1 MIELSRVHAGY
12 GDADDVLCDVS
23 LSVAPGELVGLLGP
37 NGSGKTTLLLVLSGV
52 LAPRTGTVSL
62 DGAPLHRLRPRERA
76 RRIAAVPQRPEH
88 IPDLDALSLVR
99 MGRYPHTTLLR
110 GYGPDDNAAALA
122 ALRDTG
128 CAHLAA
134 RGARTLSGGELQ
146 RVLLARALAQ
156 GADTLLL
163 DEATAGLDVARALD
177 ILDLL
182 HARHLA
188 GARIVA
194 AIHDLNLAA
203 LYCTRLIFL
212 KHGRIVEDG
221 PVDRVFTAEVLSRV
235 YETPVSVHL
244 HPVTGTPQACYVPT
258 AFRTDPF
265 RADAGASLPT
275 ASEADTAA
283 RLTDNIVPHHLS
295 GATHPKSASSLSGFS
310 GHAHHP
316 SAPPPA
322 RSDDPEISAQVPT
335 HSTGAQDD

>member
-12 GDADDVLCDVS
+12 GRRTDSPGGSDVLHGVS

-52 LAPRTGTVSL
+52 LAPRSGSVTL
-62 DGAPLHRLRPRERA
+62 DGAPLHRMRPRERA

-88 IPDLDALSLVR
+88 IPDLDALSLVL

-110 GYGPDDNAAALA
+110 GYGPDDHAAAVA

-194 AIHDLNLAA
+194 AVHDLNLAA

-212 KHGRIVEDG
+212 KHGRVVEDG
-221 PVDRVFTAEVLSRV
+221 PVDRTFTAAVLSEV
-235 YETPVSVHL
+235 YEAPVVVRP
-244 HPVTGTPQACYVPT
+244 HPVTGAPQASYMPGVP
-258 AFRTDPF
+258 
-265 RADAGASLPT
+265 
-275 ASEADTAA
+275 
-283 RLTDNIVPHHLS
+283 LS
-295 GATHPKSASSLSGFS
+295 KPASSLSGFS
-310 GHAHHP
+310 GHASPLSATPPEP
-316 SAPPPA
+316 SGV
-322 RSDDPEISAQVPT
+322 SGISVQTPSLPT
-335 HSTGAQDD
+335 EAQDD

>member
-1 MIELSRVHAGY
+1 MIELSNVHAGY
-12 GDADDVLCDVS
+12 GRLADARSDAGDVLHGVS

-88 IPDLDALSLVR
+88 IPDLDALSLVL

-110 GYGPDDNAAALA
+110 GYGPEDHAAAEA
-122 ALRDTG
+122 ALRHTG

-194 AIHDLNLAA
+194 AVHDLNLAA

-212 KHGRIVEDG
+212 KHGRVVVDG
-221 PVDRVFTAEVLSRV
+221 PVERTFTAAVLSEV
-235 YETPVSVHL
+235 YETPVVVRP
-244 HPVTGTPQACYVPT
+244 HPVTGAPQASYVP
-258 AFRTDPF
+258 
-265 RADAGASLPT
+265 G
-275 ASEADTAA
+275 AA
-283 RLTDNIVPHHLS
+283 RVGLPMDGMPCECVHDVPSAAPAKHALPLS
-295 GATHPKSASSLSGFS
+295 DFS
-310 GHAHHP
+310 GLAET
-316 SAPPPA
+316 APAIPDTEPGMSGDSTLAPRAPA
-322 RSDDPEISAQVPT
+322 EN
-335 HSTGAQDD
+335 GNG

>member
-1 MIELSRVHAGY
+1 MIELSNVHAGY
-12 GDADDVLCDVS
+12 GRLADARSDADDVLRDVS
-23 LSVAPGELVGLLGP
+23 LSVVPGELVGLLGP

-52 LAPRTGTVSL
+52 LAPRSGTVKL
-62 DGAPLHRLRPRERA
+62 GGAPLHRLRPRERA

-88 IPDLDALSLVR
+88 IPDLDALSLVL

-110 GYGPDDNAAALA
+110 GYGPEDHAAAEA

-194 AIHDLNLAA
+194 AVHDLNLAA

-212 KHGRIVEDG
+212 KRGRVVVDG
-221 PVDRVFTAEVLSRV
+221 PVERTFTAAVLSEV
-235 YETPVSVHL
+235 YETPVVVRP
-244 HPVTGTPQACYVPT
+244 HPVTGAPQASYVPGT
-258 AFRTDPF
+258 ARVGLPM
-265 RADAGASLPT
+265 GEASRECAPHVP
-275 ASEADTAA
+275 SA
-283 RLTDNIVPHHLS
+283 RLSESESPLS
-295 GATHPKSASSLSGFS
+295 DFSGLAGTAPGTPDTRPGMSGTSGDSIPAPSASTENGN
-310 GHAHHP
+310 G
-316 SAPPPA
+316 
-322 RSDDPEISAQVPT
+322 
-335 HSTGAQDD
+335 

>member
-1 MIELSRVHAGY
+1 MIELSCVHTGY
-12 GDADDVLCDVS
+12 GDTGDVLRDVS
-23 LSVAPGELVGLLGP
+23 LSVSPGELVGLLGP

-52 LAPRTGTVSL
+52 LAPRSGTVTL

-88 IPDLDALSLVR
+88 IPDLDALSLVL

-110 GYGPDDNAAALA
+110 GYGPDDHAAALA

-182 HARHLA
+182 HARHRA

-194 AIHDLNLAA
+194 AVHDLNLAA

-212 KHGRIVEDG
+212 KHGRVVKDG
-221 PVDRVFTAEVLSRV
+221 PVERTFTADVLSDV
-235 YETPVSVHL
+235 YETPVTVHP
-244 HPVTGTPQACYVPT
+244 HPVTGAPQACYVPG
-258 AFRTDPF
+258 AFRVDM
-265 RADAGASLPT
+265 RVGLPT
-275 ASEADTAA
+275 NPGDGT
-283 RLTDNIVPHHLS
+283 VP
-295 GATHPKSASSLSGFS
+295 GAIDGKSSPHQQDVSPQESALPLSGFS
-310 GHAHHP
+310 GHTHAHP
-316 SAPPPA
+316 AKPPA
-322 RSDDPEISAQVPT
+322 RCHEPEISVQTTPLPT
-335 HSTGAQDD
+335 GTQDD

>member
-12 GDADDVLCDVS
+12 GNTEDVLRDVS
-23 LSVAPGELVGLLGP
+23 LSVHPGELVGLLGP

-52 LAPRTGTVSL
+52 LTPRSGTVTL
-62 DGAPLHRLRPRERA
+62 NGAPLHRLRPRERA

-88 IPDLDALSLVR
+88 IPDMDALSLVL

-110 GYGPDDNAAALA
+110 GYGPDDHAAALD

-182 HARHLA
+182 HTRHRA

-194 AIHDLNLAA
+194 AVHDLNLAA

-212 KHGRIVEDG
+212 KHGRVVEDG
-221 PVDRVFTAEVLSRV
+221 PVERTFTAAVLSEV
-235 YETPVSVHL
+235 YETPVTVQP
-244 HPVTGTPQACYVPT
+244 HPVTGAPQACYVPG
-258 AFRTDPF
+258 AFRLDVHTRLPVTPEK
-265 RADAGASLPT
+265 RAM
-275 ASEADTAA
+275 ADSTESKHSPHRHDA
-283 RLTDNIVPHHLS
+283 RLPE
-295 GATHPKSASSLSGFS
+295 SAPSLSGFS
-310 GHAHHP
+310 GHAHP
-316 SAPPPA
+316 LAATPPA
-322 RSDDPEISAQVPT
+322 RCGEPDISAQTAPLA
-335 HSTGAQDD
+335 TGTQDD

>member
-1 MIELSRVHAGY
+1 MIEISRVHAGY
-12 GDADDVLCDVS
+12 GDTGDVLRDVS
-23 LSVAPGELVGLLGP
+23 LSVPAGELVGLLGP

-52 LAPRTGTVSL
+52 LAPRSGTVTL

-88 IPDLDALSLVR
+88 IPDQDALSLVL

-110 GYGPDDNAAALA
+110 GYGPDDHAAALA

-182 HARHLA
+182 HARHRA

-194 AIHDLNLAA
+194 AVHDLNLAA

-212 KHGRIVEDG
+212 KHGRVVEDG
-221 PVDRVFTAEVLSRV
+221 PVERAFTAAVLSEV
-235 YETPVSVHL
+235 YETPVTVQP
-244 HPVTGTPQACYVPT
+244 HPVTGTPQACYVPG
-258 AFRTDPF
+258 AFRMDMRAGLPANPPEAALPDPTKSK
-265 RADAGASLPT
+265 RSPYCHAAPLPEP
-275 ASEADTAA
+275 A
-283 RLTDNIVPHHLS
+283 LP
-295 GATHPKSASSLSGFS
+295 LSGFS
-310 GHAHHP
+310 GHAHP
-316 SAPPPA
+316 RPATPPA
-322 RSDDPEISAQVPT
+322 RCGEPEISAQTTPLPT
-335 HSTGAQDD
+335 GTQDD

>member
-1 MIELSRVHAGY
+1 MIELSCVHAGY
-12 GDADDVLCDVS
+12 STTDNVLRDVS
-23 LSVAPGELVGLLGP
+23 LSVHPGELVGLLGP

-52 LAPRTGTVSL
+52 LAPRSGTVTL

-88 IPDLDALSLVR
+88 IPDLDALSLVL

-110 GYGPDDNAAALA
+110 GYGPDDHAAALA

-182 HARHLA
+182 HARHRA

-194 AIHDLNLAA
+194 AVHDLNLAA

-212 KHGRIVEDG
+212 KHGRVVEDG
-221 PVDRVFTAEVLSRV
+221 PVERTFTAAVLSEV
-235 YETPVSVHL
+235 YETPVTVQP
-244 HPVTGTPQACYVPT
+244 HPITGKPQACYVPG
-258 AFRTDPF
+258 AF
-265 RADAGASLPT
+265 RADMHTGLPATPTERITAGATRRKYLLHYPD
-275 ASEADTAA
+275 APPQEPA
-283 RLTDNIVPHHLS
+283 L
-295 GATHPKSASSLSGFS
+295 SLSGFS
-310 GHAHHP
+310 GHAHPHP
-316 SAPPPA
+316 ATPPA
-322 RSDDPEISAQVPT
+322 HCDEPEISAQTQPRSMGT
-335 HSTGAQDD
+335 QDD

>member
-12 GDADDVLCDVS
+12 AHADDVLHDVS

-52 LAPRTGTVSL
+52 LPPRTGTVSL

-76 RRIAAVPQRPEH
+76 RRMAAVPQRPEH
-88 IPDLDALSLVR
+88 IPDMDALSLVL
-99 MGRYPHTTLLR
+99 MGRYPYTTLLR
-110 GYGPDDNAAALA
+110 GYGPDAHAAAQA

-128 CAHLAA
+128 CAHLAE

-177 ILDLL
+177 ILGLL

-188 GARIVA
+188 GACIVA

-212 KHGRIVEDG
+212 KQGRIVEDG

-235 YETPVSVHL
+235 YETPVSVQP
-244 HPVTGTPQACYVPT
+244 HPVTGAPQACYVPT
-258 AFRTDPF
+258 AFR
-265 RADAGASLPT
+265 PT
-275 ASEADTAA
+275 AFQTNTNPGLSAA
-283 RLTDNIVPHHLS
+283 PATGAATRLPDSTVPEHTS
-295 GATHPKSASSLSGFS
+295 RVTHSKTIPTLSGFS
-310 GHAHHP
+310 GHAHSP
-316 SAPPPA
+316 SATPPEH
-322 RSDDPEISAQVPT
+322 SGNPEMSAQVLP
-335 HSTGAQDD
+335 HAAGAQDD

>member
-1 MIELSRVHAGY
+1 MIELSRMHAGY
-12 GDADDVLCDVS
+12 GDADDVLRGVS

-52 LAPRTGTVSL
+52 LAPRSGTVTL
-62 DGAPLHRLRPRERA
+62 DGVPLHRLRPRERA

-88 IPDLDALSLVR
+88 IPDLDALSLVL

-110 GYGPDDNAAALA
+110 GYGPDDHAAALA

-182 HARHLA
+182 HARHRA
-188 GARIVA
+188 GARIMA

-212 KHGRIVEDG
+212 KHGHVVEDG
-221 PVDRVFTAEVLSRV
+221 PVERTFTAAVLSEV
-235 YETPVSVHL
+235 YETPVTVQP
-244 HPVTGTPQACYVPT
+244 HPITGVPQACYVPG
-258 AFRTDPF
+258 AF
-265 RADAGASLPT
+265 RADVRVGLPASPTEGAFAGAIGRKHSPHLQD
-275 ASEADTAA
+275 AQLSESA
-283 RLTDNIVPHHLS
+283 PPLS
-295 GATHPKSASSLSGFS
+295 DVS
-310 GHAHHP
+310 GHAHP
-316 SAPPPA
+316 RPATPATRPGEPGNAAQAPPLA
-322 RSDDPEISAQVPT
+322 
-335 HSTGAQDD
+335 TGAQDD

>member
-1 MIELSRVHAGY
+1 MIELSNVHAGY
-12 GDADDVLCDVS
+12 GRRADARSDAGDVLHGVS

-52 LAPRTGTVSL
+52 LAPRSGAVTL

-88 IPDLDALSLVR
+88 IPDLNALSLVL

-110 GYGPDDNAAALA
+110 GYGPEDHAAAEA

-134 RGARTLSGGELQ
+134 RGAHTLSGGELQ

-194 AIHDLNLAA
+194 AVHDLNLAA

-212 KHGRIVEDG
+212 KHGHVVVDG
-221 PVDRVFTAEVLSRV
+221 PVDRTFTATVLSEV
-235 YETPVSVHL
+235 YETPVVVRP
-244 HPVTGTPQACYVPT
+244 HPVTGAPQASYVP
-258 AFRTDPF
+258 
-265 RADAGASLPT
+265 G
-275 ASEADTAA
+275 AA
-283 RLTDNIVPHHLS
+283 RVGLPVDAALGECARNTP
-295 GATHPKSASSLSGFS
+295 SAALAESTSPLSGFPGLVRVPPGTPATLPGTS
-310 GHAHHP
+310 GTPGDSIPAP
-316 SAPPPA
+316 SAPA
-322 RSDDPEISAQVPT
+322 ENDN
-335 HSTGAQDD
+335 G

>member
-1 MIELSRVHAGY
+1 MIELSNVHAGY
-12 GDADDVLCDVS
+12 GRLADARSDAGDVLRDVS
-23 LSVAPGELVGLLGP
+23 LSVGTGELVGLLGP

-52 LAPRTGTVSL
+52 LAPRTGTVAL
-62 DGAPLHRLRPRERA
+62 DGAPLRRLRPRERA

-88 IPDLDALSLVR
+88 IPDLDALSLVL

-110 GYGPDDNAAALA
+110 GYGPEDHAAAEA

-194 AIHDLNLAA
+194 AVHDLNLAA

-212 KHGRIVEDG
+212 KHGRVVEDG
-221 PVDRVFTAEVLSRV
+221 PVERTFTAAVLSEV
-235 YETPVSVHL
+235 YETPVVVRP
-244 HPVTGTPQACYVPT
+244 HPVTGAPQASYVP
-258 AFRTDPF
+258 
-265 RADAGASLPT
+265 G
-275 ASEADTAA
+275 AA
-283 RLTDNIVPHHLS
+283 RVGRSMGVASGEYAHNTQGVALPESELALS
-295 GATHPKSASSLSGFS
+295 DFS
-310 GHAHHP
+310 GLACAVP
-316 SAPPPA
+316 GTPA
-322 RSDDPEISAQVPT
+322 TRPGMSGDSIPAANVPAEKDN
-335 HSTGAQDD
+335 G

>member
-12 GDADDVLCDVS
+12 GDTGDVLHGIS
-23 LSVAPGELVGLLGP
+23 LSVHPGELVGLLGP

-52 LAPRTGTVSL
+52 LAPRCGTVTL

-88 IPDLDALSLVR
+88 IPDLDALSLVL

-110 GYGPDDNAAALA
+110 GYGPDDHAAALA
-122 ALRDTG
+122 ALNDTG

-182 HARHLA
+182 HARHRA

-194 AIHDLNLAA
+194 AVHDLNLAA

-212 KHGRIVEDG
+212 KHGRVVEDG
-221 PVDRVFTAEVLSRV
+221 PVERTFTATVLSEV
-235 YETPVSVHL
+235 YETPVTVQT
-244 HPVTGTPQACYVPT
+244 HPVTGAPQACYMPG
-258 AFRTDPF
+258 AF
-265 RADAGASLPT
+265 RADMHTGLPAPPVEGT
-275 ASEADTAA
+275 VADATG
-283 RLTDNIVPHHLS
+283 REHLHHHQKAPL
-295 GATHPKSASSLSGFS
+295 PESALPLSGFS
-310 GHAHHP
+310 GHVQPRPAT
-316 SAPPPA
+316 SPA
-322 RSDDPEISAQVPT
+322 RSSEPGISAQTAPLL
-335 HSTGAQDD
+335 TGTQDD